1 MAPLART
8 HEIANG
14 IDFNL
19 NVMKTSPSRIS
30 QSGFLRSPH
39 AGTALTRGGGHAA
52 PPPRARPL
60 PAKAFGL
67 VRLNY
72 W

>member
-1 MAPLART
+1 MAPLAKT

-19 NVMKTSPSRIS
+19 NVMNTSPSRIS

-39 AGTALTRGGGHAA
+39 AGSALARGACKGFWPG
-52 PPPRARPL
+52 
-60 PAKAFGL
+60 AFKLL
-67 VRLNY
+67 VATH
-72 W
+72 